1 MDYILTKERKRKAEQ
16 TMRLL
21 EEQTELNKKNN
32 FLEAH
37 YKVRNEEALKLQFQL
52 RTVEE
57 QTGRHNNFEQ
67 GEDGEEGLAA
77 KSERDIARKRAKG
90 KRLSS
95 RIEA

>member
-1 MDYILTKERKRKAEQ
+1 MLVDYILTKERKRKAEQ

-57 QTGRHNNFEQ
+57 QTGRHNNLVNTLNKE
-67 GEDGEEGLAA
+67 
-77 KSERDIARKRAKG
+77 KMERKDWQQRVKETLQENEPRVND
-90 KRLSS
+90 
-95 RIEA
+95 